1 MRHNNFEKRNHRGRI
16 KVGDRMTRIKYITD
30 TNIDRLTDIS
40 SPPSLAQPAPTH
52 THTPTTD
59 VWELRYRPRPRC
71 WVASSLLLLI
81 FSSSSVISI
90 TGAEIQCPLRI
101 YCGRPES
108 LFCLFWF
115 GFYPPSPITET
126 LRNQREANPHSR
138 DIKLTENN
146 WKQKKK
152 QPKSCRPAAVSS
164 GGCAIYFHWYHST
177 GKKSDRIAWRPDVTL
192 IDLKRQSIRQITVK
206 YVLTNVN
213 DRNDDTTI
221 LNLLLVK
228 PTNATAK
235 ERDNCWQFE
244 RLWTDSNSYLIC
256 NKKRNNYVSGN

>member
-59 VWELRYRPRPRC
+59 VWELRYRPRPRR

-146 WKQKKK
+146 WKQKKNNLK
-152 QPKSCRPAAVSS
+152 AAAPPLYLPVAAQFIS
-164 GGCAIYFHWYHST
+164 IDIIPQV
-177 GKKSDRIAWRPDVTL
+177 KKSDRIAWRPDVTL